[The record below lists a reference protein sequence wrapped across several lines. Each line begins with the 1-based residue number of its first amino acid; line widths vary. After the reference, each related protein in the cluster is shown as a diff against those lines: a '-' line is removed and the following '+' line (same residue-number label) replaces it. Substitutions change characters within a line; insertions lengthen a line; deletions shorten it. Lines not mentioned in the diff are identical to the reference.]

1 MKVPLGR
8 KAVAPKL
15 RATTAASKET
25 CLITL
30 ETGTISRSGRVL
42 NHSCLEHELDG
53 EKQSKKAY
61 RYQQLLLFE
70 ALSTTYQQISVP
82 IFRKM
87 LRADI
92 KNVAEVIRVGE
103 RSGVRSNL

>member
-42 NHSCLEHELDG
+42 NHSCPEHRPG
-53 EKQSKKAY
+53 REKQSE
-61 RYQQLLLFE
+61 RY
-70 ALSTTYQQISVP
+70 
-82 IFRKM
+82 RKM
-87 LRADI
+87 STIAVVQDDDYDLRPDLRL
-92 KNVAEVIRVGE
+92 N
-103 RSGVRSNL
+103 